1 MRKKL
6 AYSLMAAAA
15 MPGMANAAPVDVN
28 LPSAQQLSSDNWL
41 GNPTVSEGT
50 ILVAENAAIAQN
62 IGTLKPGKYILS
74 IANLVSTD
82 CALEVTFA
90 GTTKM
95 PSSSSNSLLSRT
107 SRLPSPAQRA
117 SRSK

>member
-50 ILVAENAAIAQN
+50 ILV
-62 IGTLKPGKYILS
+62 
-74 IANLVSTD
+74 STS
-82 CALEVTFA
+82 F
-90 GTTKM
+90 
-95 PSSSSNSLLSRT
+95 P
-107 SRLPSPAQRA
+107 LPIWCLPTVLW
-117 SRSK
+117 K